1 MAETDSVVPPSK
13 KSVSKKQKTTK
24 SQDFMEVIVCTL
36 LGFVLMWGFQLFKDL
51 RSTNFYTP
59 LPLLGG
65 ETNLT
70 ATKPYK
76 LADAMIAE
84 ANSIWNQPSGS
95 EWSSDINSTSLLV
108 ESKPVLINGKK
119 INLPLQRAVAMVNCT
134 SANDLFTFMM
144 SPEGFAVIDPASGK
158 EDFYAAPLISY
169 SWGRRGTLQVD
180 RTIVPLVFPLTRRE
194 FVVLN
199 VKETK
204 TMTFV
209 SKSVIYPTTK
219 NKFPVVRG
227 FNSFALRVT
236 SSTNQIKHMCKME
249 MINIVTG
256 LIPYDGL
263 ANFINAKLYFP
274 QLIKRLKSSVKTKV
288 TRKK

>member
-1 MAETDSVVPPSK
+1 MAEVNSVPPT
-13 KSVSKKQKTTK
+13 SKKQKRTK
-24 SQDFMEVIVCTL
+24 IQDYVEVFVCTL

-51 RSTNFYTP
+51 RSTNF
-59 LPLLGG
+59 LPPMSLLG

-76 LADAMIAE
+76 LADAMIIE

-108 ESKPVLINGKK
+108 ESKPVLIDEKK

-134 SANDLFTFMM
+134 SAKDLFTFMIT
-144 SPEGFAVIDPASGK
+144 PEGFAVIDPFSNK
-158 EDFYAAPLISY
+158 EDFYAAPLASY
-169 SWGRRGTLQVD
+169 SWGRRGTLQIE
-180 RTIVPLVFPLTRRE
+180 RTIVPLGFPLTPRE

-209 SKSVIYPTTK
+209 SKSIIYPTPTTK
-219 NKFPVVRG
+219 GPLIRA
-227 FNSFALRVT
+227 FNSFALKI
-236 SSTNQIKHMCKME
+236 SNSQIQHMCKME
-249 MINIVTG
+249 MINIATG
-256 LIPYDGL
+256 MIPYDGL
-263 ANFINAKLYFP
+263 AHFINAKMFFP
-274 QLIKRLKSSVKTKV
+274 QMIKRLESAEKNKI